1 MVSHLP
7 INDIHVHTEDI
18 NKSNGN
24 QWLFFFISIIK
35 TKIMIRICK
44 LSVLRILKC
53 KAFTYTNTQ
62 AHVSSQ

>member
-1 MVSHLP
+1 MIYMYMYIQKILTNRTV
-7 INDIHVHTEDI
+7 INGV
-18 NKSNGN
+18 
-24 QWLFFFISIIK
+24 FFISIIK